1 MGRSL
6 ANNITRLLLALVAM
20 LCVACDQIKP
30 PEIGHELIIGIIPG
44 PTTYQD
50 EGGTVSGF
58 EYDVLEQFAAS
69 LNLKTHYVVVKNQ
82 SDLLD
87 LLQAGKIHL
96 AAAAQINADTRFIFS
111 TPLRESDQVIVASD
125 DDPDADDDP
134 FELNGREIEAVPFS
148 PEAATL
154 AQLAERP
161 PKFAVTVVPNTS
173 DRDLLQRI
181 ADGKSEFATTDRLTY
196 LLTLNYL
203 PDLVVVKTL
212 PGKIVSGW
220 AFAQHDVKLAQ
231 KANAFIVEQKKSG
244 AIDRLKDRYFGHV
257 QRLKAD
263 GIASFVHDVRTMLP
277 HYRKLFQTA
286 QAASGID
293 WRLIAAVAYQE
304 SKWDPL
310 ATSYTNVRG
319 MMMLTEETADRLGVT
334 DRLDPAQSIKAG
346 ARYLA
351 TLADEL
357 PDEVDEPDRTWLA
370 LAAYN
375 LGMGHLNGSRT
386 FAKHMKY
393 DPNSWYDMKKV
404 LPLMSKPEF
413 AARLKAGPA
422 RGGEAVIMVENIR
435 NYYDILMRLEPAWQP
450 TPKLTLSFR

>member
-1 MGRSL
+1 MGRSV
-6 ANNITRLLLALVAM
+6 ANNIARLLVAFAVT
-20 LCVACDQIKP
+20 LCAACDQVKP
-30 PEIGHELIIGIIPG
+30 PADSHELVIGIIPG

-50 EGGTVSGF
+50 VDGTVSGF
-58 EYDVLEQFAAS
+58 EFDVIEQFAAS
-69 LNLKTHYVVVKNQ
+69 QQLKTRYVVARNQ
-82 SDLLD
+82 NDLFS
-87 LLQAGKIHL
+87 LLNAGKITL
-96 AAAAQINADTRFIFS
+96 AAGAQIGTDMRFLFS
-111 TPLRESDQVIVASD
+111 HPLREADQVVVANDNDPSTD
-125 DDPDADDDP
+125 DEP
-134 FELNGREIEAVPFS
+134 FVLDGREIETVPYS
-148 PEAATL
+148 PQAAAL
-154 AQLAERP
+154 AQLMGQP
-161 PKFAVTVVPNTS
+161 PKFTVTAVPEAS
-173 DRDLLQRI
+173 DRDLLQRVS
-181 ADGKSEFATTDRLTY
+181 DGKSALAATDRMTY

-220 AFAQHDVKLAQ
+220 AFAQRNAAMAQ
-231 KANAFIVEQKKSG
+231 KANAFIIEQKTSG
-244 AIDRLKDRYFGHV
+244 ELARLGDRYFGHV

-263 GIASFVHDVRTMLP
+263 GITRFVHDVRSVLP
-277 HYRKLFQTA
+277 HYRKLFQAA
-286 QAASGID
+286 QASSGID

-346 ARYLA
+346 ARYIARLA
-351 TLADEL
+351 EEL
-357 PDEVDEPDRTWLA
+357 PDEISEPDRTWLA

-375 LGMGHLNGSRT
+375 LGMGHLNGGRT

-450 TPKLTLSFR
+450 TPKLTLSLR

>member
-1 MGRSL
+1 MGRSV

-20 LCVACDQIKP
+20 LFVACDGIKP
-30 PEIGHELIIGIIPG
+30 PAVSHELLIGIIPG

-50 EGGTVSGF
+50 DDGTVSGF

-69 LNLKTHYVVVKNQ
+69 LRLKTRYVVVKTQ
-82 SDLLD
+82 SDLLN

-96 AAAAQINADTRFIFS
+96 AAGAQIGVDTHFLFS
-111 TPLRESDQVIVASD
+111 TPLREADQVIVANN
-125 DDPDADDDP
+125 DDPSADDNP
-134 FELNGREIEAVPFS
+134 FELNDREIETVPFS
-148 PEAATL
+148 PEATTL
-154 AQLAERP
+154 AQLAEQP
-161 PKFAVTVVPNTS
+161 PKFAVTAVPNSS
-173 DRDLLQRI
+173 DRDLLQRV
-181 ADGKSEFATTDRLTY
+181 ADGKSELAATDRLTY

-212 PGKIVSGW
+212 PGKIVNGW
-220 AFAQHDVKLAQ
+220 AFALSNAKLAQ
-231 KANAFIVEQKKSG
+231 SANAFIVEQKKSG
-244 AIDRLKDRYFGHV
+244 ALARLSDRYFGHV

-263 GIASFVHDVRTMLP
+263 GIASFIHDARTILP

-310 ATSYTNVRG
+310 ATSFTNVRG
-319 MMMLTEETADRLGVT
+319 MMMITEETADRLGVT
-334 DRLDPAQSIKAG
+334 DRLDPAQSINAG

-351 TLADEL
+351 TLSDEL
-357 PDEVDEPDRTWLA
+357 PDEIEQPDRTWLA

-404 LPLMSKPEF
+404 LPLMSKPEY

-422 RGGEAVIMVENIR
+422 RGGEAVIMVENVR

-450 TPKLTLSFR
+450 TPKLTVSLR